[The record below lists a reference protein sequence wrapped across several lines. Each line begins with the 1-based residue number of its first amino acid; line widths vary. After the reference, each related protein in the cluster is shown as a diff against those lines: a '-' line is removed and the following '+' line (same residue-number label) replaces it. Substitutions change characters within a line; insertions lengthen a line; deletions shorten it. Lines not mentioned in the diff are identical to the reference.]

1 MALPLTLIS
10 GYLGAGK
17 TTFIN
22 GLLGSTNKGNTRIVV
37 LVNDFGDVAIDASL
51 ISSITTD
58 TISLI
63 NGCACCLVNDDL
75 ERQLSNLV
83 EAGQYDQV
91 VFEASGVADS
101 AKLLRQLR
109 HFPGLTVSAHLTLVD
124 LSVIQGQVRDK
135 FIGEHIQH
143 QLTRARDIVETKA
156 DLLDEYQQALV
167 RQWLVQRYPAVE
179 LHTMAA
185 ISTGVAGDLRA
196 ELRGE
201 LRAELTSELKARTED
216 ASTAKA
222 THPDFKS
229 YRLRGAQRQT
239 KDHLMAWLD
248 NLPANIQ
255 RVKGFVWL
263 LDDPRPHLL
272 NYTPGCASIIAYGG
286 VLPAILEDAE
296 QANSDL
302 VVIAVPN
309 AEQDRQ
315 LQQPF

>member
-1 MALPLTLIS
+1 MTLPLTLIS

-22 GLLGSTNKGNTRIVV
+22 GLLGSANRQHARIVV
-37 LVNDFGDVAIDASL
+37 LVNDFGDVAIDAAL

-58 TISLI
+58 MISLI

-83 EAGQYDQV
+83 EVGQYDQV

-109 HFPGLTVSAHLTLVD
+109 RFPGLTVSAHLTLVD
-124 LSVIQGQVRDK
+124 LSVIQRQVRDK
-135 FIGEHIQH
+135 FVGEHIQR
-143 QLTRARDIVETKA
+143 QLMLARDIVETKA
-156 DLLDEYQQALV
+156 DLLDERQQALV
-167 RQWLVQRYPAVE
+167 RQWLVLGYPAVE

-185 ISTGVAGDLRA
+185 ISTGVVLG
-196 ELRGE
+196 ESSGE
-201 LRAELTSELKARTED
+201 LTVELTNELKAVTED
-216 ASTAKA
+216 SSTAKA

-229 YRLRGAQRQT
+229 YRFRGAQRQT

-248 NLPANIQ
+248 KLPPNVQ

-263 LDDPRPHLL
+263 LGDPRPHLL
-272 NYTPGCASIIAYGG
+272 NYTPGCASISAYDG
-286 VLPAILEDAE
+286 VLPAILEDSVL
-296 QANSDL
+296 ANSDL
-302 VVIAVPN
+302 VAIVV
-309 AEQDRQ
+309 QDSGQ
-315 LQQPF
+315 NSLLSQPF

>member
-22 GLLGSTNKGNTRIVV
+22 GLLGSANKGDTRIVV

-135 FIGEHIQH
+135 FIGEQIQH
-143 QLTRARDIVETKA
+143 Q
-156 DLLDEYQQALV
+156 
-167 RQWLVQRYPAVE
+167 
-179 LHTMAA
+179 
-185 ISTGVAGDLRA
+185 
-196 ELRGE
+196 
-201 LRAELTSELKARTED
+201 
-216 ASTAKA
+216 
-222 THPDFKS
+222 
-229 YRLRGAQRQT
+229 
-239 KDHLMAWLD
+239 
-248 NLPANIQ
+248 
-255 RVKGFVWL
+255 
-263 LDDPRPHLL
+263 
-272 NYTPGCASIIAYGG
+272 
-286 VLPAILEDAE
+286 
-296 QANSDL
+296 
-302 VVIAVPN
+302 
-309 AEQDRQ
+309 
-315 LQQPF
+315 

>member
-1 MALPLTLIS
+1 MTLPLTLIS

-22 GLLGSTNKGNTRIVV
+22 GLLGSANREHARIVV
-37 LVNDFGDVAIDASL
+37 LVNDFGDVAIDAAL

-58 TISLI
+58 MISLI

-109 HFPGLTVSAHLTLVD
+109 HFPGLTVSTHLTLVD
-124 LSVIQGQVRDK
+124 LSVIRRQVRDK
-135 FIGEHIQH
+135 FIGEHIQR
-143 QLTRARDIVETKA
+143 QLMFARDIVETKA
-156 DLLDEYQQALV
+156 DLLDERQQALV
-167 RQWLVQRYPAVE
+167 RQWLVLGYPAVE

-185 ISTGVAGDLRA
+185 ISTGVVLGKLT
-196 ELRGE
+196 GE
-201 LRAELTSELKARTED
+201 LTGELTNELKAVTED
-216 ASTAKA
+216 SSTAKA

-229 YRLRGAQRQT
+229 YRFRGSQRQT

-248 NLPANIQ
+248 KLPPNVQ

-272 NYTPGCASIIAYGG
+272 NYTPGCASISAYDG
-286 VLPAILEDAE
+286 VLPAILEDSVL
-296 QANSDL
+296 ANSDL
-302 VVIAVPN
+302 VAIAVHN
-309 AEQDRQ
+309 GGQDKQ